1 MLVSWEKR
9 AGLHNEGEANEG
21 KDVFQVLLADFWEEL
36 GLMFVHYVDNK
47 DADPQALEGV
57 ATLLQ
62 VRFFFFFFC
71 EFRELSMLAQ
81 RIQQINVAVTATHV
95 LKSGQSD

>member
-62 VRFFFFFFC
+62 VRFFFFFFLVNSGNSPC
-71 EFRELSMLAQ
+71 WHKGYSKSMWLSQPLM
-81 RIQQINVAVTATHV
+81 
-95 LKSGQSD
+95 S